1 MEKDY
6 SLPDYDDP
14 RRWINTAREKG
25 KSWDYIEFAGKNS
38 ETGLKEFIRSQADIN
53 WWKIDEQDWHE
64 LVKLQKLSEEKTKMV
79 SIVYQEA
86 MITGPGE
93 DGTLTLPT
101 DPHSSWQLYR
111 NLLLTEKHFRPEAV
125 SELGKST
132 LGILNR
138 LKAKLPVRQSKD
150 LS

>member
-101 DPHSSWQLYR
+101 DPQSSWQLYR
-111 NLLLTEKHFRPEAV
+111 NLLLT
-125 SELGKST
+125 
-132 LGILNR
+132 
-138 LKAKLPVRQSKD
+138 
-150 LS
+150 